1 MAEETNGMQEQQA
14 QQESKAEAID
24 YDKLA
29 SLIDG
34 KQKVAEE
41 NVMKSY
47 LKQQGLSQEEMAQ
60 AIKAYKDKREA
71 EKPDVDGMRAEIAQ
85 LKQQILQDNL
95 DKVATSEALKLGL
108 DSKAMPYVLRMA
120 DMSKAVKTDGTIS
133 TEEVTNALNKV
144 LTDIPALKPSVNENK
159 GFQVGGTGSA
169 KGSNAQ
175 QEEETLKNIFL
186 NNKTIQSII

>member
-1 MAEETNGMQEQQA
+1 MADENNGMQAQQA
-14 QQESKAEAID
+14 QQAESKAEID

-47 LKQQGLSQEEMAQ
+47 LKQQGLSQEEMTQ
-60 AIKAYKDKREA
+60 AIKAFKDKREA
-71 EKPDVDGMRAEIAQ
+71 EKPDVDGMRQEIEQ
-85 LKQQILQDNL
+85 LKRQILQDNL

-120 DMSKAVKTDGTIS
+120 DMTKAVKADGTIS

-144 LTDIPALKPSVNENK
+144 LTDIPALKPVIEK
-159 GFQVGGTGSA
+159 LI
-169 KGSNAQ
+169 
-175 QEEETLKNIFL
+175 EEEKN
-186 NNKTIQSII
+186 NPR